1 MKINDIIKGFK
12 VEKVV
17 ESDELKATAYYMTH
31 LNTKAQLLY
40 LDRDEDNKTF
50 AIGFKTI
57 PTDHTGVFHI
67 LEHSV
72 LGGSERFP
80 LKEPF
85 VDLLKSSLNTFLNAM
100 TFPDKTVYPV
110 SSRNDKDFRNLI
122 RVYLDA
128 VFNPLCLKNENIFRQ
143 EGWHYEINDKEEP
156 IIYKGVV
163 YNEMKGAY
171 STAESMATEFL
182 LNEMFPDN
190 CYQYSSGGNP
200 DMIPEL
206 TYEEFKASH
215 AKYYHP
221 TNSMIFL
228 DGRMNLDE
236 ILGIIDAEYLAGYTE
251 NAQVDKINKQKPIV
265 KDVVVKEY
273 AVPAHIDTTNKAIAS
288 FGFGLADFDDYEVNT
303 AFQII
308 SNVLAENNES
318 VLVKAI
324 LEKGLAENVMVG
336 VDTFLLQPSF
346 YMLINNTE
354 KEKYDEIVSTIKEV
368 LEKLVKEGLNKDELT
383 ANLNKME
390 FSNKE
395 RDFGYAPKGIIYTI
409 LAMGSWNYGGDPL
422 DGLCNADVYK
432 SLREKIETDYFEKLI
447 EKYLLDPVHH
457 AALLM
462 VPSTT
467 MEAEK
472 QEALEKELAEFKESL
487 SEKEIEELIA
497 FNKQLTKWQSEEE
510 SAEVKATLPTLELS
524 DIDEKPALIEKEIT
538 EVDGVTVISYK
549 PEAEGISYGA
559 LYFNVEDLS
568 LEDCQDLAVVI
579 KLIDELASKNHSTSE
594 LARIRNTYLGSFK
607 VKNTLVPHEH
617 DDGYKHLVA
626 VTYSCLDK
634 NNEIAFDIV
643 KEHLYDLLFNDVK
656 AVLNVLKQGKAM
668 MEMEISMAGH
678 SYAGNRVMAST
689 CEVGTVREVM
699 EGYSFY
705 NYIKGLID
713 NFNEEKLEKLQGIY
727 NSIFTKNRLT
737 LSIMSAQKE
746 EGIRKILAAVKE
758 DESSVVKAKRETMP
772 KVNEGIVIASGV
784 GYAAMG
790 ANVSEAIKDIKGNL
804 AVVNKVLGFDYLW
817 SEIRAKGGAYG
828 CGITSKAGNIMFF
841 SYRDPNP
848 RHSIDVY
855 KATSDFLDSYY
866 NHIDNLD
873 NLIIGTIGESDP
885 LLTAKTKIST
895 GNEEYFSNMTY
906 QDKCELRTQIL
917 STTKEDFLKIKDVFD
932 KVSENA
938 DVCIVAGANLL
949 EQCEDIIDK
958 TLEL

>member
-31 LNTKAQLLY
+31 LSTKAQLLY

-447 EKYLLDPVHH
+447 EKYLLDPAHH

>member
-1 MKINDIIKGFK
+1 MKENEIIKGFK

-17 ESDELKATAYYMTH
+17 ESAELKATAYYMTH

-40 LDRDEDNKTF
+40 LDRDDDNKTF

-72 LGGSERFP
+72 LGGSEKFP

-110 SSRNDKDFRNLI
+110 SSRNDKDFKNLV

-143 EGWHYEINDKEEP
+143 EGWHYEINDKDEP

-171 STAESMATEFL
+171 ATAESMASEFL

-206 TYEEFKASH
+206 TYEKFKASH

-228 DGRMNLDE
+228 DGKMNLKE
-236 ILGIIDAEYLAGYTE
+236 ILGIINEEYLVEYTE
-251 NAQVDKINKQKPIV
+251 NARVDKIEKQKPIV

-273 AVPAHIDTTNKAIAS
+273 AVPANSDTTNKAIAA
-288 FGFGLADFDDYEVNT
+288 FGFGLSSFDDYEVNT
-303 AFQII
+303 ALQII
-308 SNVLAENNES
+308 TNILAENNES
-318 VLVKAI
+318 VLVKAL

-336 VDTFLLQPSF
+336 VEPFLLQPSL
-346 YMLINNTE
+346 YILINNTN
-354 KEKYDEIVSTIKEV
+354 KDKYDEIVSTIKEV
-368 LEKLVKEGLNKDELT
+368 LEKLVKDGLNKDELT

-390 FSNKE
+390 FANKE
-395 RDFGYAPKGIIYTI
+395 RDFGYAPKGVIYAI
-409 LAMGSWNYGGDPL
+409 FAMGGWNYGGDPL
-422 DGLCNADVYK
+422 DGLCNAGVYK
-432 SLREKIETDYFEKLI
+432 SLREKIDTDYFEKLI
-447 EKYLLDPVHH
+447 EDYLLNPAHH

-462 VPSTT
+462 VPSVT
-467 MEAEK
+467 MEQEK
-472 QEALEKELAEFKESL
+472 QQELDKQLARYKESL
-487 SEKEIEELIA
+487 SEKEIESLIA
-497 FNKQLTKWQSEEE
+497 FNKQLIEWQSLEET
-510 SAEVKATLPTLELS
+510 AEVKATLPTLDLS
-524 DIDEKPALIEKEIT
+524 DIDKKPALIEKEIT
-538 EVDGVTVISYK
+538 EVDGVTVISYQ
-549 PEAEGISYGA
+549 PEAEGITYGG

-579 KLIDELASKNHSTSE
+579 KLIDELASKNHSASE

-607 VKNTLVPHEH
+607 VHNKLVPHEH

-626 VTYSCLDK
+626 VLYSCLDK
-634 NNEIAFDIV
+634 NNESAFDIV
-643 KEHLYDLLFNDVK
+643 REHLYDLLFNDEK

-678 SYAGNRVMAST
+678 SYAGNRVMASA
-689 CEVGTVREVM
+689 CEIGTVKEVM

-705 NYIKGLID
+705 NYVKELID
-713 NFNEEKLEKLQGIY
+713 NFNSEKLNKLQSIY
-727 NSIFTKNRLT
+727 NLIFTKNRLT

-746 EGIRKILAAVKE
+746 EGIRNILAAVKE
-758 DESSVVKAKRETMP
+758 NDGLVVKADREKMA
-772 KVNEGIVIASGV
+772 KVNEGIVVASGV

-790 ANVSEAIKDIKGNL
+790 ANVSDAIKDIRGNL

-828 CGITSKAGNIMFF
+828 CGIESKAGNITFF
-841 SYRDPNP
+841 SFRDPNP
-848 RHSIDVY
+848 RRSIDIY
-855 KATSDFLDSYY
+855 KATTDFLDDFY
-866 NHIDNLD
+866 NRIDNLD
-873 NLIIGTIGESDP
+873 NLIIGTIGETDP

-895 GNEEYFSNMTY
+895 GNAEYFANRTY
-906 QDKCELRTQIL
+906 QDKCDLRTQIL
-917 STTKEDFLKIKDVFD
+917 STTKEDFLKVKKVFE
-932 KVSENA
+932 KVNNSA
-938 DVCIVAGANLL
+938 SVCVVAGAHLL
-949 EQCEDIIDK
+949 DQCQDVIDK

>member
-31 LNTKAQLLY
+31 INTKAQLLY
-40 LDRDEDNKTF
+40 LDRDEENKTF

-85 VDLLKSSLNTFLNAM
+85 VDLLKSSLTTFLNAM

-110 SSRNDKDFRNLI
+110 SSRNDKDFRNLV

-236 ILGIIDAEYLAGYTE
+236 ILGIINDEYLAGYTE
-251 NAQVDKINKQKPIV
+251 NAQVEKINKQKPIV
-265 KDVVVKEY
+265 KDVVIKEY

-308 SNVLAENNES
+308 SNILAENNES

-324 LEKGLAENVMVG
+324 LEKGIAENVMVG

-354 KEKYDEIVSTIKEV
+354 KEKYDEIVSTVKEV

-409 LAMGSWNYGGDPL
+409 LAMGGWNYGGDPL

-432 SLREKIETDYFEKLI
+432 SLREKIETDYFERLI
-447 EKYLLDPVHH
+447 EKYLLNPAHH

-472 QEALEKELAEFKESL
+472 QEALDKQLAEFKESL

-497 FNKQLTKWQSEEE
+497 FNKQLLEWQSKEET
-510 SAEVKATLPTLELS
+510 AEVKATLPTLELS

-549 PEAEGISYGA
+549 PEAEGITYGA

-568 LEDCQDLAVVI
+568 LEDCQDLAVVT

-607 VKNTLVPHEH
+607 VQNTLIPHEN

-626 VTYSCLDK
+626 VMYSCLDK

-643 KEHLYDLLFNDVK
+643 KEHLYNLLFNDEK
-656 AVLNVLKQGKAM
+656 AVLNVLRQGKAM

-678 SYAGNRVMAST
+678 SYAGNRVLAST
-689 CEVGTVREVM
+689 CEVGTVKEVM

-705 NYIKGLID
+705 NYVKELID
-713 NFNEEKLEKLQGIY
+713 NFNEEKLEKLQDIY
-727 NSIFTKNRLT
+727 KSIFTKNRLT

-746 EGIRKILAAVKE
+746 EGIRNILAAVKE

-855 KATSDFLDSYY
+855 KATNDFLDNFY
-866 NHIDNLD
+866 NHVDSLD

-885 LLTAKTKIST
+885 LLTAKTRIST

-906 QDKCELRTQIL
+906 QDKCDLRAQIL
-917 STTKEDFLKIKDVFD
+917 ATTKEDFLKVKEVFE
-932 KVSENA
+932 KVNENA
-938 DVCIVAGANLL
+938 DICIVAGAHLL

>member
-447 EKYLLDPVHH
+447 EKYLLDPAHH

>member
-31 LNTKAQLLY
+31 LSTKAQLLY

-447 EKYLLDPVHH
+447 EKYLLDPAHH

-487 SEKEIEELIA
+487 SEKEIEEMIA

-689 CEVGTVREVM
+689 CEFGTVREVM

-855 KATSDFLDSYY
+855 KATSDFLDNYY

-938 DVCIVAGANLL
+938 AVCIVAGANLL